1 MAEFVVG
8 VYNPEACRI
17 DVRVE
22 KRVGHPCEDS
32 QVVLN
37 RVVHFHSVLKEESE
51 PLDVV
56 CNIVLHCG
64 I

>member
-8 VYNPEACRI
+8 VDNPETCRI

-22 KRVGHPCEDS
+22 ERVGHPCEDS

-56 CNIVLHCG
+56 CNIVLHSC